1 MLFRYFLQSAIPR
14 LNRLSAE
21 KLNSRSADRNSG
33 CPQLGNTNVLY
44 VLLDFMLPFR
54 KFFFIFYVWTRYW
67 KKIVGKSFAC
77 GSKIY

>member
-44 VLLDFMLPFR
+44 VLFDFMLPFR
-54 KFFFIFYVWTRYW
+54 KFFIYFLRLDTILEKNCW
-67 KKIVGKSFAC
+67 KEFC
-77 GSKIY
+77 LW